1 MTQQLLKFEMP
12 YYIAVF
18 TAVRTDNNEGYD
30 ETAQHLMGLAQ
41 KIDGFLGVEFAGS
54 PEFSISLVY
63 WKTLE
68 ALEQWKNDPVHMEAK
83 EKGKSTYYS
92 THQVHICKVEDSYG
106 K

>member
-1 MTQQLLKFEMP
+1 MP

-18 TAVRTDNNEGYD
+18 TAVRTEVTEGYD

-41 KIDGFLGVEFAGS
+41 KIDGFLGVEFAGG
-54 PEFSISLVY
+54 PEFSITLVY

-83 EKGKSTYYS
+83 EKGKSTYYA
-92 THQVHICKVEDSYG
+92 THHVHVCKVEESYG